1 MRTRTHAA
9 HQVMLA
15 LLFVLLLV
23 AGNRLALAAATPST
37 DQSAAHPPPR
47 LADEIPVKQAPVPR
61 PKPGPADKGAEGG
74 ATDTAAAEVVEND
87 GSDLAVTNL
96 DDVSLAVVQI
106 EAVGTFVDPSE
117 GTVMN
122 AAGSGSGF
130 IIDPAGIAVTN
141 NHVVTGA
148 AFLKVYVA
156 GERKP
161 RNARVLGVS
170 ECSDLAVIDIQGD
183 GFHYLNWS
191 DKPVR
196 VGVEIYAAG
205 FPLGDPEFT
214 LTRGIIAKANADG
227 ESNWASVERV
237 IQHDASTNPG
247 NSGGPIVDKD
257 GMAIAIHYAGN
268 RETNQYFA
276 IAAAEAQP
284 VLEQLRAGH
293 NVDSIGINGEAFVTD
308 DEVSGIWIASVASG
322 SPADNAGIKPG
333 DILLTMEGISLA
345 TEGTMTE
352 YCNILRS
359 HDPDDVLAVQ
369 VLRLSTK
376 EMLEGQ
382 INGRPLAVS
391 LSLAQEIEEK
401 GDEPGR
407 AAAGGATYDE
417 YVTITDDSGALR
429 VEVPAAWD
437 DVDGGPWVSN
447 GEEIGLRLMASSDL
461 KALTG
466 GWDTP
471 GLFFGVSASLAQSM
485 TTESLL
491 DDIDYNNACTYEG
504 RSELPAGFYT
514 GHYDIWSKC
523 GSANSTAA
531 IVALAPES
539 QAYLVLLEVYAVSEA
554 DLDALDRILDSFV
567 VKLDEGA
574 GSSAFTDGTGLL
586 QAVDT
591 SGLVYDYVVVSQP
604 ALTALLPAKYD
615 DIVSEDWVVDDEVVG
630 LKLTAAP
637 DVTQFNKSWTAAG
650 LSARTA
656 TDMDEEID
664 IDEWLDAYDLSEYCK
679 QDDRIKHSHTINGL
693 TYTGAYDIWT
703 DCNDSGNVF
712 VHLVAQSEPIGHLVL
727 IDFQVVDEAD
737 VEALNVL
744 LHSFYVDTGT
754 ATTTASSDGPE
765 FEYTTITDDSKTLS
779 VRVPVDWDDVN
790 GARWAEDGET
800 IGVSV
805 SASPDL
811 DGYYDTWTTP
821 GVFYGATATQ
831 AALYDA
837 AGFLDQWDYSNSC
850 AEVER
855 FDYDDAVFAGFYDL
869 YSDCG
874 DDGNVFVVLSA
885 APKEVDGILVLIQ
898 VSIPAG
904 TSTEPFEQILASFTI
919 DQVDNLLAPA
929 EETEPDESATVA
941 VLVPTLNVRAGPGTN
956 YNRIGSVN
964 RGAILTVVG
973 QAENCGWFQIVTPD
987 GQTGWVSGGAQ
998 FVTLTGVCSDI
1009 PQAEAPPPQRTT
1021 TSNTGSTGN
1030 AGSTGST
1037 GNTGSPTSSQACVT
1051 FRNNLGAELT
1061 ITFTRTSDH
1070 WNKTFKVAGH
1080 GQQRECFDP
1089 GRYTLTVDAPPPW
1102 GSFNDDLTLSAGDN
1116 FPYDVNP
1123 AN

>member
-15 LLFVLLLV
+15 LFFVLLLV
-23 AGNRLALAAATPST
+23 AGTSLAVAAATPST
-37 DQSAAHPPPR
+37 SRSAAHPSPR
-47 LADEIPVKQAPVPR
+47 LGDRTPFTQAPIPR
-61 PKPGPADKGAEGG
+61 PKPGPADKGAEGD
-74 ATDTAAAEVVEND
+74 ATDAAAEQLEEAE
-87 GSDLAVTNL
+87 SDLAVTNL

-156 GERKP
+156 GESRA

-227 ESNWASVERV
+227 ESNWASVDRV

-268 RETNQYFA
+268 SETNQYFA
-276 IAAAEAQP
+276 IAAPEAQP
-284 VLEQLRAGH
+284 VLAQLRTGK
-293 NVDSIGINGEAFVTD
+293 NVDSIGINGEAFVID

-345 TEGTMTE
+345 TAGTMTE

-359 HDPDDVLAVQ
+359 HDPEDVLAVQ
-369 VLRLSTK
+369 VLRLDTS

-391 LSLAQEIEEK
+391 LSLAQEIEEQ
-401 GDEPGR
+401 GDEPGG
-407 AAAGGATYDE
+407 AASGGATYDE
-417 YVTITDDSGALR
+417 YVTISDDSGALT

-437 DVDGGPWVSN
+437 DVEGGPWVSN
-447 GEEIGLRLMASSDL
+447 DKEIGLRLMASPDL
-461 KALTG
+461 DAMLS

-471 GLFFGVSASLAQSM
+471 GLYFGVSASFPVTM
-485 TTESLL
+485 TTARLL
-491 DDIDYNNACTYEG
+491 DGIDYNSTCTYEG

-531 IVALAPES
+531 VVALAPES
-539 QAYLVLLEVYAVSEA
+539 NAYLVLFEIYAVSEA
-554 DLDALDRILDSFV
+554 DLVALDRILDTFI
-567 VKLDEGA
+567 VKLDERS
-574 GSSAFTDGTGLL
+574 GSSAGAGQFET
-586 QAVDT
+586 VDT

-604 ALTALLPAKYD
+604 ALTGLLPAEYD

-637 DVTQFNKSWTAAG
+637 DVTQFNDSWTAAG

-656 TDMDEEID
+656 ADMDEEID
-664 IDEWLDAYDLSEYCK
+664 IDEWLDAYDLSEYCE
-679 QDDRIKHSHTINGL
+679 QDDRIKHSHTINGI
-693 TYTGAYDIWT
+693 TYIGAYDIWI
-703 DCNDSGNVF
+703 DCSASGNVF
-712 VHLVAQSEPIGHLVL
+712 VHLVAQSDPIGHLVL
-727 IDFQVVDEAD
+727 IDFQVIDEAD
-737 VEALNVL
+737 VEALDVL
-744 LHSFYVDTGT
+744 LRSFYVDTGT
-754 ATTTASSDGPE
+754 ATTTTSDGPE
-765 FEYTTITDDSKTLS
+765 FEYKTVTDDTETIS
-779 VRVPVDWDDVN
+779 VRVPVDWDDLN
-790 GARWAEDGET
+790 GASWAEDGET

-805 SASPDL
+805 SAAPDL
-811 DGYYDTWTTP
+811 DGYYETWTTP
-821 GVFYGATATQ
+821 GMFYGATATQ

-837 AGFLDQWDYSNSC
+837 AEFLGQWDYSSSC

-855 FDYDDAVFAGFYDL
+855 FDYDDPVFSGVYDL

-874 DDGNVFVVLSA
+874 DEGNVFVVLAA
-885 APKEVDGILVLIQ
+885 APTEMEGILVLIQ

-904 TSTEPFEQILASFTI
+904 TSAEPLEQILASFTI
-919 DQVDNLLAPA
+919 DQVDSLLAQTEDA
-929 EETEPDESATVA
+929 EPDAEATVT
-941 VLVPTLNVRAGPGTN
+941 VLAPTLNVRAGPSTN
-956 YNRIGSVN
+956 HERIGSVS
-964 RGAILTVVG
+964 GGTVLTVVG
-973 QAENCGWFQIVTPD
+973 QVENCGWFQVVTPD

-998 FVTLTGVCSDI
+998 FVTLTGVCGDI
-1009 PQAEAPPPQRTT
+1009 PQAAAPAPPRTT
-1021 TSNTGSTGN
+1021 TSGN
-1030 AGSTGST
+1030 T
-1037 GNTGSPTSSQACVT
+1037 GNTGSGGNTGSSGNTSGTGGQACIT

-1061 ITFTRTSDH
+1061 VTFTRPNDQ
-1070 WNKTFKVAGH
+1070 WNKTFKVAGNRQH
-1080 GQQRECFDP
+1080 RECFNP

-1123 AN
+1123 GE